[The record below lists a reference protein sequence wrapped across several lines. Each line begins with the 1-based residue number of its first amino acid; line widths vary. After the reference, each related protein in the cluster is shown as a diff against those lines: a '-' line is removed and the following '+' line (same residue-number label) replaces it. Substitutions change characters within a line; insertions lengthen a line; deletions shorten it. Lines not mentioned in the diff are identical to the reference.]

1 MEERETG
8 LLVYLGQGLVGDTD
22 TEDGGPAGSE
32 VLGREL
38 TELGGG
44 VTPGLVVGTVQTVP
58 QTGPEGGLV
67 DQLHGLG
74 GATLRGQLQLQPG
87 QSPLDLPGLED
98 LVGDTVG
105 EVVHPDLGL
114 VPGHLDRVER
124 VLPALGAA
132 HRASDLKISL
142 DQHQLETLGV
152 MLWHLSSECQVSQ
165 ITYKK
170 VVTHLL
176 QISPD
181 PKCGHSRCD
190 TESEGHSSIDI
201 SLIAGPGL
209 DGHTDGG
216 HGTVVLQGRDGQAIG
231 QSGNLQGLGLDQ
243 LTLGLGNSLRLGSK
257 CTLGSCL
264 KSTNLVS
271 LDLS

>member
-1 MEERETG
+1 M
-8 LLVYLGQGLVGDTD
+8 
-22 TEDGGPAGSE
+22 
-32 VLGREL
+32 
-38 TELGGG
+38 
-44 VTPGLVVGTVQTVP
+44 
-58 QTGPEGGLV
+58 
-67 DQLHGLG
+67 
-74 GATLRGQLQLQPG
+74 
-87 QSPLDLPGLED
+87 
-98 LVGDTVG
+98 
-105 EVVHPDLGL
+105 
-114 VPGHLDRVER
+114 
-124 VLPALGAA
+124 LPALGAA

-152 MLWHLSSECQVSQ
+152 MLLHLSSECQVSQ

-190 TESEGHSSIDI
+190 TESEGPSSIDI